1 MIVIWLL
8 TFFPFNTDIGFC
20 FRQYA
25 TIIDTTKLIEY
36 FAPAVDNVPDST
48 LLIGEATAFGWIDDS
63 TFYSADSGIYISL
76 FDGENYL
83 SVETKRNGL
92 FSVLLSYSDKSYDYG
107 RWLMYGLWNDSL
119 IIPTDGIG
127 HLFTNISG
135 IAFAKGRSMEYFDSV
150 SYTAVSSDSSYKC
163 GYRFNEDLLGVL
175 RDFCMVYPEHP
186 YIPVIKSLIEDM
198 ITKRVADSLMEN
210 KQFSRASKLMFNALH
225 AKPEFEYLILSFA
238 DLYLYENNLK
248 EILNLLQNFLSKY
261 KNNQDIHS
269 QSAKARIKR
278 WCEPR
283 NLKQIL
289 EMLGPLF
296 KND

>member
-8 TFFPFNTDIGFC
+8 TFFPFNTDIGLY

-36 FAPAVDNVPDST
+36 FAPVVNNAPDST
-48 LLIGEATAFGWIDDS
+48 LLIGEVKIFGWIDDS
-63 TFYSADSGIYISL
+63 TFHSVDSGIYISL

-107 RWLMYGLWNDSL
+107 RWLMYGLWNDS
-119 IIPTDGIG
+119 IIITTVGGG
-127 HLFTNISG
+127 HLFTTTSG
-135 IAFAKGRSMEYFDSV
+135 IAFAVGSSMECFDSV
-150 SYTAVSSDSSYKC
+150 SYTAVSPDSSYKC
-163 GYRFNEDLLGVL
+163 GYRFSENPLQIL

-198 ITKRVADSLMEN
+198 INKRVADSLMEN
-210 KQFSRASKLMFNALH
+210 RQFSRASKLMFNALR
-225 AKPEFEYLILSFA
+225 AKPESEYLILSFA

-248 EILNLLQNFLSKY
+248 EILNLLQNFPSEY

-278 WCEPR
+278 WCEHR